1 MYRYNA
7 AYKEINDVSLERMK
21 MAVEYIDRYDII
33 IIDLRYLMSDI
44 KRKGAAMIVSG
55 KNSPKVRKI
64 YKERSEKAIE
74 YARRQIEESPVAPY
88 VSKLCLYGSC
98 VREEQTYQSDVDL
111 MLELKPTFDI
121 NRLRDEIILL
131 KSRVNPGQL
140 DMPEVDLKVVIGDE
154 WKNEHTLYFENIK
167 KEGRDIWQDK

>member
-33 IIDLRYLMSDI
+33 IIDLCYLMSDI

-64 YKERSEKAIE
+64 YKERSEKAIK

-88 VSKLCLYGSC
+88 VSKLYLYGSC

-111 MLELKPTFDI
+111 MLELEPTFDI

-131 KSRVNPGQL
+131 KSRVNPGEL
-140 DMPEVDLKVVIGDE
+140 DMPEVDLKVVICDE
-154 WKNEHTLYFENIK
+154 WKAEHTLYFENIK
-167 KEGRDIWQDK
+167 KEGRDIWQDE

>member
-33 IIDLRYLMSDI
+33 IIDLCYLMSDI
-44 KRKGAAMIVSG
+44 KRKGA
-55 KNSPKVRKI
+55 KVRKI

-74 YARRQIEESPVAPY
+74 YARRQIEKSPVAPY
-88 VSKLCLYGSC
+88 VSKLYLYGSC

-154 WKNEHTLYFENIK
+154 WKDEHTLYFENIK

>member
-33 IIDLRYLMSDI
+33 IIDLCYLMSDI

-64 YKERSEKAIE
+64 IKNAVR
-74 YARRQIEESPVAPY
+74 
-88 VSKLCLYGSC
+88 KLSNMPAG
-98 VREEQTYQSDVDL
+98 
-111 MLELKPTFDI
+111 
-121 NRLRDEIILL
+121 RLRNHRWLL
-131 KSRVNPGQL
+131 MCRNCICMGAV
-140 DMPEVDLKVVIGDE
+140 
-154 WKNEHTLYFENIK
+154 
-167 KEGRDIWQDK
+167 

>member
-1 MYRYNA
+1 
-7 AYKEINDVSLERMK
+7 
-21 MAVEYIDRYDII
+21 
-33 IIDLRYLMSDI
+33 
-44 KRKGAAMIVSG
+44 MIVSG
-55 KNSPKVRKI
+55 KNSPKVREI

-88 VSKLCLYGSC
+88 VSKLYLYGSC

-111 MLELKPTFDI
+111 MLELEPTFDI

-167 KEGRDIWQDK
+167 KEGRDIWQDE

>member
-33 IIDLRYLMSDI
+33 IIDLCYLMSDI
-44 KRKGAAMIVSG
+44 KRKGATMIVSG

-88 VSKLCLYGSC
+88 VSKLYLYGSR

-154 WKNEHTLYFENIK
+154 WKDEHTLYFENIK